1 MLLAKLLSKIF
12 KKESGIVLIDYSGQK
27 YICGRPKGDNP
38 ITLKLLKKNLNWKLI
53 LNPDLN
59 FPVAYMNGDIVIE
72 NASLLEFLNLL
83 FKNLG
88 NNEITRT
95 SYFFKKNFQ
104 FI

>member
-1 MLLAKLLSKIF
+1 MGDL
-12 KKESGIVLIDYSGQK
+12 KEIT
-27 YICGRPKGDNP
+27 P

-88 NNEITRT
+88 NNEITKT
-95 SYFFKKNFQ
+95 SYFLKK
-104 FI
+104 ILVYLKI